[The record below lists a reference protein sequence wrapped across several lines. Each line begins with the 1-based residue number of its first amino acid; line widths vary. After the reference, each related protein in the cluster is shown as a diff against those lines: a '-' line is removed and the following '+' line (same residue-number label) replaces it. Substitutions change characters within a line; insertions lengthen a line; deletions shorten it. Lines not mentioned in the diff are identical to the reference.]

1 MSNYY
6 HTILKDELDVNR
18 VYKVLEKILKEG
30 YLKSPKLLNENGFG
44 YNGEDYVSIA
54 RYHNMSKYK
63 IIPIN
68 ENRYNN
74 SKLTKLF
81 NSYQEYLKYLE
92 LDDEIEG
99 YLSKEEYFKKYN
111 TTNKNEYYEYLED
124 NTRSYPIDIKE
135 LYLNTGNEI
144 YKYIL
149 DIIDDDILYCYRSE
163 YAYNKYVL
171 NSHGIT
177 FVFPSNLE
185 TEEVK
190 LIPNLP
196 LAIEREVVANITKFK
211 GLYTNII
218 GEYQVKDRIAINK
231 AIEILINKNIDKK
244 IVEDLLDKYN
254 YDIKI
259 AYLEQYEVTISD
271 EEIKY
276 E

>member
-18 VYKVLEKILKEG
+18 LYKVLEKILKEG
-30 YLKSPKLLNENGFG
+30 CLKSPRLLDEVGTG
-44 YNGEDYVSIA
+44 YNGDDYVSIA
-54 RYHNMSKYK
+54 RYHNMTKYK

-68 ENRYNN
+68 RERYKK
-74 SKLTKLF
+74 SKLNKIF
-81 NSYQEYLKYLE
+81 KSYKKYLEYLE
-92 LDDEIEG
+92 LDDRLEG
-99 YLSKEEYFKKYN
+99 YLTKEEYFSKYN
-111 TTNKNEYYEYLED
+111 TTNKQEYYEYLED

-135 LYLNTGNEI
+135 LYNNSGNEI
-144 YKYIL
+144 YKFIL
-149 DIIDDDILYCYRSE
+149 SIIDDDILYCYKSE

-177 FVFPSNLE
+177 FIFPSDIE
-185 TEEVK
+185 KEDVK

-218 GEYQVKDRIAINK
+218 GEYQVRDKIPISK
-231 AIEILINKNIDKK
+231 SIEILINKDIDRK
-244 IVEDLLDKYN
+244 IVEDLLDKYG

-259 AYLEQYEVTISD
+259 SYLEKYDVSISD
-271 EEIKY
+271 EDIEY

>member
-1 MSNYY
+1 MGNFY

-18 VYKVLEKILKEG
+18 LYKVLEKILKEG
-30 YLKSPKLLNENGFG
+30 YLKSPRLLNEPGLG
-44 YNGEDYVSIA
+44 YNGDDYVSIA

-63 IIPIN
+63 IIPLN
-68 ENRYNN
+68 EERYNKSSLN
-74 SKLTKLF
+74 KKF
-81 NSYQEYLKYLE
+81 NSYKEYLEYLE
-92 LDDEIEG
+92 LDDEIDK
-99 YLSKEEYFKKYN
+99 YLTQEEYFTKYK
-111 TTNKNEYYEYLED
+111 TNDKEDYYNYLED

-135 LYLNTGNEI
+135 LYEYTKNEI
-144 YKYIL
+144 YSYIL
-149 DIIDDDILYCYRSE
+149 SIIDDNILYCYKNE

-177 FVFPSNLE
+177 FVFPSNLK
-185 TEEVK
+185 TEDVK

-196 LAIEREVVANITKFK
+196 LAIEREVLANITKFK

-218 GEYQVKDRIAINK
+218 GEYQVRDRVPISES
-231 AIEILINKNIDKK
+231 IEILINRNIDINRVK
-244 IVEDLLDKYN
+244 ELLDKYN

-259 AYLEQYEVTISD
+259 SYLEKYDVSISD